1 MDKKKQAIDDE
12 KLEQVTGGFEL
23 SDNYCSKSPNE
34 QHCFEEDE
42 GGIYKCKYCG
52 VIGIGWTCM
61 G

>member
-52 VIGIGWTCM
+52 VIGIG
-61 G
+61 